1 MGKIILFAMLILPW
15 LTLFLLNKYSIK
27 RFMSTAIL
35 GSLLVTIVFEI
46 GYVYEWW
53 KIQEKI
59 TSWDV
64 ITSVPLVYGVFLVG
78 TIWVYHFTFKRKF
91 VVYMLTNILVDAF
104 YSFIALKVLINLGI
118 YKLVNMGSLGIF
130 LMMLIIAVIIYLY
143 QKWQDMSENRS
154 VR

>member
-15 LTLFLLNKYSIK
+15 LTLFLLKRYSIK
-27 RFMSTAIL
+27 RFMPTAIL

-78 TIWVYHFTFKRKF
+78 TIWIFHFTFERKF
-91 VVYMLTNILVDAF
+91 IVYMLANIFMDAF
-104 YSFIALKVLINLGI
+104 YSFIALKVLISLGI

-130 LMMLIIAVIIYLY
+130 LMMSIIACIIYAY
-143 QKWQDMSENRS
+143 QKWQDGIMKIKE
-154 VR
+154 